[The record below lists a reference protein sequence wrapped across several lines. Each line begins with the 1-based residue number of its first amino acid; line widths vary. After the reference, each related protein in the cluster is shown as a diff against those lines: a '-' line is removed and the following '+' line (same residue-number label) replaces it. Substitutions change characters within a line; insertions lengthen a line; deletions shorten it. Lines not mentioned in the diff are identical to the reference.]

1 MPEVMTMVSAHI
13 APERV
18 DDVISQFGA
27 AVRTGMPERRHVSL
41 LRGNGDLI
49 RIVTVWRNR
58 DDLERYLTTADRPF
72 AVTLLKNAGGEPVVD
87 VLEVV
92 LDSNTPWWP

>member
-27 AVRTGMPERRHVSL
+27 AVRTGMPEHRHVSL
-41 LRGNGDLI
+41 LRGNGNLI

-58 DDLERYLTTADRPF
+58 DDLERYLTTTDRPF